1 MDALSVVSIG
11 KDVKL
16 DPISLLL
23 KLQTIKGVYRNGI
36 VGDKGKPRHAFEIA
50 MELMKQN
57 RIQAEAL
64 VTYKFRLEDYR
75 RMIAVNMNKGR
86 HKAIKTIVAFQD

>member
-1 MDALSVVSIG
+1 
-11 KDVKL
+11 
-16 DPISLLL
+16 
-23 KLQTIKGVYRNGI
+23 
-36 VGDKGKPRHAFEIA
+36 